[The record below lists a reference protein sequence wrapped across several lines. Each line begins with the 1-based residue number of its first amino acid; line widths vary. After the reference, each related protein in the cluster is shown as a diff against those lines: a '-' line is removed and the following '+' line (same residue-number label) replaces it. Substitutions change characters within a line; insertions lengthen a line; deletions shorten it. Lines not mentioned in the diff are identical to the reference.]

1 MFYDV
6 AEVVWALVVLT
17 IKPLLLTTSTDY
29 DVDFKFYDVTEVLWA
44 SGLLRIT
51 HSLLI
56 TATNTTLIPC
66 FRCCRGSVGVWCADH
81 QAFVTNHS

>member
-1 MFYDV
+1 M
-6 AEVVWALVVLT
+6 WALVVLT

-29 DVDFKFYDVTEVLWA
+29 DVDIKFYDVTEVLWA

-56 TATNTTLIPC
+56 TATILNTTLIPC

-81 QAFVTNHS
+81 QPSLLTTASDYDG